1 MKDFKTIDFI
11 IQVFLIISIIIKSL
25 LNMDQTFIYGY
36 FIIGGLQVISMIV
49 HQKNKWYTNQGS
61 RRFYYHRITAATLI
75 IMPAGFIMPYFF
87 IVWVLLLF
95 VAPIMAIY
103 YLAICYREVFY
114 PAKRPSD
121 LI

>member
-11 IQVFLIISIIIKSL
+11 IQVFLIISFIIKSM
-25 LNMDQTFIYGY
+25 LNIDQTFIYGY
-36 FIIGGLQVISMIV
+36 FIVGGWQVISMIV
-49 HQKNKWYTNQGS
+49 HQINKWYTNQGS

-75 IMPAGFIMPYFF
+75 IIPSGFIIPNFF
-87 IVWVLLLF
+87 IVWVPLLF
-95 VAPIMAIY
+95 IAPIIAIY

-114 PAKRPSD
+114 PAKRPLE

>member
-11 IQVFLIISIIIKSL
+11 IQVFLVIYLTITSL
-25 LNMDQTFIYGY
+25 VNMDQTFIYGY
-36 FIIGGLQVISMIV
+36 FIVGGWQVISMIV
-49 HQKNKWYTNQGS
+49 HQINKWYTNQGS

-75 IMPAGFIMPYFF
+75 IIPSGFIIPNFF
-87 IVWVLLLF
+87 IVWVPLLF
-95 VAPIMAIY
+95 IAPIMAIY

-114 PAKRPSD
+114 PAKRPLE

>member
-11 IQVFLIISIIIKSL
+11 IQVFLVIYLTITSMV
-25 LNMDQTFIYGY
+25 NMDRTFIYGY
-36 FIIGGLQVISMIV
+36 FIVGGWQVISMIV
-49 HQKNKWYTNQGS
+49 HQINKWYTNQGS
-61 RRFYYHRITAATLI
+61 RRFYYHRITAATLFI
-75 IMPAGFIMPYFF
+75 IPSGFIIPNFF
-87 IVWVLLLF
+87 IVWVPLLF

-114 PAKRPSD
+114 PAKRPLE